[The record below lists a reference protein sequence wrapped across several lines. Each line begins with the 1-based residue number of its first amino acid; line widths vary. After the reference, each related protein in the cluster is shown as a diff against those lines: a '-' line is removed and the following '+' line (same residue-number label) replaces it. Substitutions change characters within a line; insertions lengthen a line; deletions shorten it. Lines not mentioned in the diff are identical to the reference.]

1 MTSPN
6 LDDIYDVTIDM
17 AYHGEKERAE
27 EIEERVFG
35 MGKSV
40 LGILIDMNVN
50 TMFAKVIPEFASPE
64 YRATKVEAMRGC
76 YAAINEEFVALGLEP
91 HAPGPDASEYEVIE
105 YAIALRHRYNP
116 SSVRIEQEDD

>member
-6 LDDIYDVTIDM
+6 LDDIYDATIKM

-35 MGKSV
+35 AGKSV
-40 LGILIDMNVN
+40 LSILIDMNVH

-64 YRATKVEAMRGC
+64 QRSASVEAMRDY
-76 YAAINEEFVALGLEP
+76 YALINDEFVALGLEP

-116 SSVRIEQEDD
+116 SSVEIEQEDE